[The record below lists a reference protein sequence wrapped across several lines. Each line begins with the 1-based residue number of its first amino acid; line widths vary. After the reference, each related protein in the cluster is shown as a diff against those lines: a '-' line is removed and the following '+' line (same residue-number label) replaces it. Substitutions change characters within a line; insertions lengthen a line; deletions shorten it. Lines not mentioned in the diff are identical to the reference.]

1 MINFMA
7 LGIGRQRPFRL
18 VVSSIPFPLLTDEN
32 SKEMKQNCPCGNEWD
47 VMAAPLQGR
56 YCRACGEFDEAR
68 FMASWHP
75 PYFVVFSFIHRFMRR
90 NLAQSGMDYLTNK
103 IASEI
108 WLYNFG
114 QTLQDTEYQQIA
126 HLLGDETSRHETLK
140 KCNTHSLAQYL
151 GIPHQTARR
160 KVQALIERGWVV
172 RSPEGLLSISA
183 ACEEE
188 FKPEFILETFRDFI
202 STARATMA
210 VMGLDK

>member
-1 MINFMA
+1 
-7 LGIGRQRPFRL
+7 
-18 VVSSIPFPLLTDEN
+18 
-32 SKEMKQNCPCGNEWD
+32 
-47 VMAAPLQGR
+47 MAAPLQGR
-56 YCRACGEFDEAR
+56 YCRACGEFDEAG
-68 FMASWHP
+68 FMECWHP

-90 NLAQSGMDYLTNK
+90 NLAQTGMDYLTNK

-114 QTLQDTEYQQIA
+114 QTLKDTEYQKIA
-126 HLLGDETSRHETLK
+126 HLLGDEVSRHQTLK

-160 KVQALIERGWVV
+160 KVQSLIEKGWVV

-183 ACEEE
+183 SCEEE

-202 STARATMA
+202 STARATLA
-210 VMGLDK
+210 ILGLEKQS

>member
-1 MINFMA
+1 
-7 LGIGRQRPFRL
+7 
-18 VVSSIPFPLLTDEN
+18 
-32 SKEMKQNCPCGNEWD
+32 MKKSCPCGNEWE
-47 VMAAPLQGR
+47 VMEAPLQGR
-56 YCRACGEFDEAR
+56 YCRNCGEFDEAR
-68 FMASWHP
+68 FMACWHP

-90 NLAQSGMDYLTNK
+90 NLAQADMDYLTNK

-114 QTLQDTEYQQIA
+114 QTLQTSEYQSIA
-126 HLLGDETSRHETLK
+126 PLLNDEGARHQVLK

-160 KVQALIERGWVV
+160 KVQALIDKGWVV

-188 FKPEFILETFRDFI
+188 FKPEFILETFRDFV

-210 VMGLDK
+210 MLGLEK